1 MDQHFHS
8 AVIVKS
14 YDTKLIIISDS
25 VLTHVGFIGAAAT
38 ATTTTDA
45 IRSGHNT

>member
-25 VLTHVGFIGAAAT
+25 VLTHVGFIGAT
-38 ATTTTDA
+38 ATTDA